1 MCQAFS
7 GLITKSGKV
16 YWKLG
21 VDSHEQQLEMFAKED
36 PELRDNKKPPKNT
49 FARFEILPK
58 NGSYF
63 SPDKW
68 VFELDERIEPSWW
81 EKSLEKP
88 CFEAHR
94 QWLEQLYSL
103 VRLDEVR
110 HPINPLTDIPE
121 RKRVTKKDLAML
133 EEWSLVGG
141 LVEDSLGSSVLNGS
155 STMNPVVCLVWRL
168 LEELVGH
175 SVRCSVLD
183 SLPSHG
189 SVLVVNSVL
198 DLVDAYIGSL
208 FRIND
213 WKHIDWRK
221 KPFNKIGKGNYPFR
235 SGEYLWRHGL
245 VPSFDG
251 KVWRLHTGPKA
262 KVIWKGKL

>member
-21 VDSHEQQLEMFAKED
+21 VDSHDDEREIFAKED
-36 PELRDNKKPPKNT
+36 PELRDDKMPPNNT

-58 NGSYF
+58 NGNYF

-81 EKSLEKP
+81 TKSLEKP

-133 EEWSLVGG
+133 EEWSLVWESAGKTIRDSVWHARG
-141 LVEDSLGSSVLNGS
+141 SVWNPIWESLWRLVGR
-155 STMNPVVCLVWRL
+155 LVW
-168 LEELVGH
+168 
-175 SVRCSVLD
+175 
-183 SLPSHG
+183 
-189 SVLVVNSVL
+189 NSEWRPWKSINIL
-198 DLVDAYIGSL
+198 GWAYVGSL
-208 FRIND
+208 LKTHD

>member
-36 PELRDNKKPPKNT
+36 PELRDDKKPPKNT
-49 FARFEILPK
+49 FARFEIVPK
-58 NGSYF
+58 NGNYF

-81 EKSLEKP
+81 TKSLEKP

-110 HPINPLTDIPE
+110 HLINSLTDIPE
-121 RKRVTKKDLAML
+121 RKKITKKDLEML
-133 EEWSLVGG
+133 KEWSLVWE
-141 LVEDSLGSSVLNGS
+141 LVRKSV
-155 STMNPVVCLVWRL
+155 M
-168 LEELVGH
+168 ELVGE
-175 SVRCSVLD
+175 SVWI
-183 SLPSHG
+183 
-189 SVLVVNSVL
+189 LVYKLVWNSGWELIVGESAERL
-198 DLVDAYIGSL
+198 LDAYIGSL
-208 FRIND
+208 FRVHD

-251 KVWRLHTGPKA
+251 TTWRLHTGPKA

>member
-1 MCQAFS
+1 M
-7 GLITKSGKV
+7 
-16 YWKLG
+16 G
-21 VDSHEQQLEMFAKED
+21 VDSHEEQREIFVKED
-36 PELRDNKKPPKNT
+36 PELRDDKMPPTNT

-58 NGSYF
+58 NGNYF

-121 RKRVTKKDLAML
+121 RKMVTKKDLAML
-133 EEWSLVGG
+133 KEWRLVG
-141 LVEDSLGSSVLNGS
+141 DSVGDSVGGS
-155 STMNPVVCLVWRL
+155 MW
-168 LEELVGH
+168 
-175 SVRCSVLD
+175 
-183 SLPSHG
+183 
-189 SVLVVNSVL
+189 
-198 DLVDAYIGSL
+198 AYIGSL
-208 FRIND
+208 FRVHY
-213 WKHIDWRK
+213 WRHIDWEKR
-221 KPFNKIGKGNYPFR
+221 PFNKIGKGNYPFR

-251 KVWRLHTGPKA
+251 TIWRLYTGPKA